1 MKMNKVLAAM
11 AASVVA
17 ASAFCAM
24 SVTSFAVEKD
34 VKYTDS
40 GNSAGTSDDGKLLRA
55 NILNQWASPAVSDIP
70 TEDTEN
76 PYTSYIKVTFE
87 VSGIGSDSKVKAEGA
102 ETDKDLEAFLCGGV
116 GPYSRHMDAYE
127 GGKIPSDEI
136 VKITGDGEYTVEWKF
151 DEPSS
156 TAQILYVQT
165 NIPIFEYGG
174 DLAAT
179 YAKLTIKSVKTD
191 DGVEAP
197 TTTTTEATTTTTGAD
212 SSTTTSTTTTTT
224 GTGTATTTASKKG
237 EASAQTGDAGAAV
250 AVAALGLAAAT
261 AFAVRKKD

>member
-11 AASVVA
+11 AASVLA
-17 ASAFCAM
+17 ASALCAM
-24 SVTSFAVEKD
+24 SVTSFAAERD

-40 GNSAGTSDDGKLLRA
+40 GNSAGTSDDG
-55 NILNQWASPAVSDIP
+55 ILNQWAQPSVADIP

-76 PYTSYIKVTFE
+76 PYTGYVKVTFE

-102 ETDKDLEAFLCGGV
+102 ETDKDLEAFLCGGIADK
-116 GPYSRHMDAYE
+116 SRHMGEYE
-127 GGKIPSDEI
+127 NGKIPADEI
-136 VKITGDGEYTVEWKF
+136 VKITGDGEYTVEWKL
-151 DEPSS
+151 DEPSA

-174 DLAAT
+174 DLAET
-179 YAKLTIKSVKTD
+179 SAKIKIKSVKTD

-197 TTTTTEATTTTTGAD
+197 STTAEAAETTTTVSETTTT
-212 SSTTTSTTTTTT
+212 SSTSTTTTS
-224 GTGTATTTASKKG
+224 GTGTTTTKKAG
-237 EASAQTGDAGAAV
+237 EASAKTGDAGAAV

>member
-17 ASAFCAM
+17 ASALCAM
-24 SVTSFAVEKD
+24 SVTFFAAERD

-55 NILNQWASPAVSDIP
+55 NILNQWAQPSVADIP

-76 PYTSYIKVTFE
+76 PYTGYVKVTFE

-102 ETDKDLEAFLCGGV
+102 ETDKDLEAFLCGGIADK
-116 GPYSRHMDAYE
+116 SRHMGEYE
-127 GGKIPSDEI
+127 NGKIPADEI
-136 VKITGDGEYTVEWKF
+136 VKITGDGEYTVEWKLN
-151 DEPSS
+151 EPSA

-174 DLAAT
+174 DLAET
-179 YAKLTIKSVKTD
+179 SAKIKIKSVKTD
-191 DGVEAP
+191 DGVETPSTTAEAAE
-197 TTTTTEATTTTTGAD
+197 TTTTVSETTTT
-212 SSTTTSTTTTTT
+212 SSTSTTTTS
-224 GTGTATTTASKKG
+224 GTGTTTTKKAG
-237 EASAQTGDAGAAV
+237 EASAKTGDAGAAV

>member
-11 AASVVA
+11 AASVIA

-116 GPYSRHMDAYE
+116 GPYSRHMGEYE
-127 GGKIPSDEI
+127 SNKIPSDEI

-174 DLAAT
+174 DLTAT
-179 YAKLTIKSVKTD
+179 TAKLKIKSVKTD

-197 TTTTTEATTTTTGAD
+197 STTATTEAATTTTT
-212 SSTTTSTTTTTT
+212 TSATTTTTT
-224 GTGTATTTASKKG
+224 STGKATTTASTKG
-237 EASAQTGDAGAAV
+237 EASAKTGDAGVAV
-250 AVAALGLAAAT
+250 AVAAFGLAVAT

>member
-1 MKMNKVLAAM
+1 MKMNKILAAM

-55 NILNQWASPAVSDIP
+55 NIVNQWASPSVADVP

-76 PYTSYIKVTFE
+76 PYTGYVKVTFE

-102 ETDKDLEAFLCGGV
+102 ETDKDLEAFLCGGI
-116 GPYSRHMDAYE
+116 GPYSRHMGEYE
-127 GGKIPSDEI
+127 SNKIPSDEI
-136 VKITGDGEYTVEWKF
+136 VKINGDGEYTVEWKIE
-151 DEPSS
+151 EPSS
-156 TAQILYVQT
+156 TLQILYVQT

-174 DLAAT
+174 DLADT
-179 YAKLTIKSVKTD
+179 TAKITVKSVKTD

-197 TTTTTEATTTTTGAD
+197 STTTTTEAETTTTTSG
-212 SSTTTSTTTTTT
+212 TTTTTT
-224 GTGTATTTASKKG
+224 SGTGSATTTTKKSG
-237 EASAQTGDAGAAV
+237 EASAKTGDAGAAV

>member
-1 MKMNKVLAAM
+1 MKMNKILAAM

-55 NILNQWASPAVSDIP
+55 NILNPWASPAVSDIP

-87 VSGIGSDSKVKAEGA
+87 VSGIGSDSKVKSEGSA
-102 ETDKDLEAFLCGGV
+102 TDKDLEAFLCGGV
-116 GPYSRHMDAYE
+116 GPYSRHMGEYE
-127 GGKIPSDEI
+127 SGKIPADEI

-174 DLAAT
+174 DLKDT
-179 YAKLTIKSVKTD
+179 SAKLTIKSVKTD

-197 TTTTTEATTTTTGAD
+197 TTTTEATTTTG
-212 SSTTTSTTTTTT
+212 SESTTTTTSTTTT

>member
-1 MKMNKVLAAM
+1 MKMNKILAAM

-17 ASAFCAM
+17 ASALCAM
-24 SVTSFAVEKD
+24 SVTSFAVERD
-34 VKYTDS
+34 VNYTDS
-40 GNSAGTSDDGKLLRA
+40 GNSAATSDDGKLLRA

-116 GPYSRHMDAYE
+116 GPYSRHMGEYE
-127 GGKIPSDEI
+127 SNKIPSDEI

-165 NIPIFEYGG
+165 NIPLFEYGDG
-174 DLAAT
+174 LENT
-179 YAKLTIKSVKTD
+179 SAKLTIKSVKTD

-197 TTTTTEATTTTTGAD
+197 STTTEAAATTTTSSASTTA
-212 SSTTTSTTTTTT
+212 STSTTTS
-224 GTGTATTTASKKG
+224 GTATTTASKKG

>member
-11 AASVVA
+11 AASVLA
-17 ASAFCAM
+17 ASALCAM
-24 SVTSFAVEKD
+24 SVTSFAAERD

-55 NILNQWASPAVSDIP
+55 NILNQWAQPSVADIP

-76 PYTSYIKVTFE
+76 PYTGYVKVTFE

-102 ETDKDLEAFLCGGV
+102 ETDKDLEAFLCGGIADK
-116 GPYSRHMDAYE
+116 SRHMGEYE
-127 GGKIPSDEI
+127 NGKIPADEI
-136 VKITGDGEYTVEWKF
+136 VKITGDGEYTVEWKL
-151 DEPSS
+151 DEPSA

-174 DLAAT
+174 DLAET
-179 YAKLTIKSVKTD
+179 SAKIKIKSVKTD

-197 TTTTTEATTTTTGAD
+197 TTAEAAETTTTVSETTTT
-212 SSTTTSTTTTTT
+212 SSTSTTTTS
-224 GTGTATTTASKKG
+224 GTGTTTTKKAG
-237 EASAQTGDAGAAV
+237 EASAKTGDAGAAV

>member
-24 SVTSFAVEKD
+24 SVTSLAAERD

-40 GNSAGTSDDGKLLRA
+40 GNSAGTSDDGTLLRA
-55 NILNQWASPAVSDIP
+55 NILNEWASPAVSDIP
-70 TEDTEN
+70 TEDNDN
-76 PYTSYIKVTFE
+76 PYTSYVKVTFE
-87 VSGIGSDSKVKAEGA
+87 VSGIGSDSKVKSEGA
-102 ETDKDLEAFLCGGV
+102 ETDKDLEAFLCGGI
-116 GPYSRHMDAYE
+116 GGYSRHMNEYQ
-127 GGKIPSDEI
+127 GGKIPADEI
-136 VKITGDGEYTVEWKF
+136 VKINGDGEYTVEWKF
-151 DEPSS
+151 DEPSA

-179 YAKLTIKSVKTD
+179 SAKITIKSVKTD

-197 TTTTTEATTTTTGAD
+197 TTTTEAATTTTSG
-212 SSTTTSTTTTTT
+212 STTSGSTTTTTS
-224 GTGTATTTASKKG
+224 GTGTATTTATKKG

>member
-11 AASVVA
+11 AAAVVA
-17 ASAFCAM
+17 TSAFCAM

-179 YAKLTIKSVKTD
+179 SAKLTIKSVKTD

-197 TTTTTEATTTTTGAD
+197 STTTTESAT
-212 SSTTTSTTTTTT
+212 TTTSTTTGSSTTT
-224 GTGTATTTASKKG
+224 TSGTGTATTTASKAG
-237 EASAQTGDAGAAV
+237 EASAKTGDAGVAV
-250 AVAALGLAAAT
+250 AVAAFGLAVAT